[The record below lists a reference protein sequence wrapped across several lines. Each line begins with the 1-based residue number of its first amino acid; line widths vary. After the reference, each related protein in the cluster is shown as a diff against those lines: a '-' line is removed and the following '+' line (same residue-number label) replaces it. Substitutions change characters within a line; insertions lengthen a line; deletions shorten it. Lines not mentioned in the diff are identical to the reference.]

1 MTADRIQPGKSWLLG
16 KRGMNILVG
25 QISEDEGLTV
35 HHLYPEGEPG
45 LAGDESR
52 LVGRPVLDLKA
63 ARDGDRIKLAGT
75 VKATV
80 EIECDRCL
88 TPLSVP
94 VDQSFDLLYV
104 PPTRPGTAHD
114 EKELGEDDLSVS
126 FYQGQTIDL
135 DDLVREQ
142 IELALPMGRICAED
156 CRGLCP
162 QCGLNLNR
170 EQCDCSNEEIDPRW
184 AGLKDLQ

>member
-1 MTADRIQPGKSWLLG
+1 MIANRIQPGKSWLLG
-16 KRGMNILVG
+16 KRGMIIFVS

-35 HHLYPEGEPG
+35 QHLYPEGEPG

-52 LVGRPVLDLKA
+52 LVGRPALDLKA
-63 ARDGDRIKLAGT
+63 TRDGDRITLTGR
-75 VKATV
+75 VKAAV

-88 TPLSVP
+88 SPLSVP
-94 VDQSFDLLYV
+94 VDQSFDLLYA
-104 PPTRPGTAHD
+104 PPTRPGSAHD

-126 FYQGQTIDL
+126 FYQGQAIDL

-142 IELALPMGRICAED
+142 IELALPMGRLCAED

-162 QCGLNLNR
+162 HCGVNLNR
-170 EQCDCSNEEIDPRW
+170 EQCDCSTIEIDTRW
-184 AGLKDLQ
+184 AALKDLQ

>member
-1 MTADRIQPGKSWLLG
+1 MIIFVS
-16 KRGMNILVG
+16 
-25 QISEDEGLTV
+25 QISEDEGLCV

-52 LVGRPVLDLKA
+52 LSGRPVLDLKA
-63 ARDGDRIKLAGT
+63 TREADKVRLVGS

-80 EIECDRCL
+80 VIECDRCL
-88 TPLSVP
+88 APLSVP

-104 PPTRPGTAHD
+104 PPARPASAHD

-126 FYQGQTIDL
+126 FYQGQAIDL

-142 IELALPMGRICAED
+142 IELTLPMARLCAEG

-162 QCGLNLNR
+162 HCGANLNQG
-170 EQCDCSNEEIDPRW
+170 QCDCSSEEIDPRW
-184 AGLKDLQ
+184 AALKDLK